1 MNNFKNFL
9 KYFDTF
15 GIKSHFYIDKKPR
28 YYSIKGGI
36 LSFFSFFI
44 CLGIFILISLKRI
57 NFSITT
63 IISSNS
69 KINIDKNKI
78 FLPLKISSDN
88 NIFTNISN
96 IYISS
101 VFQNNK
107 QLINCKLCNETSM
120 ININKMSEE
129 YKKLL
134 PILTEYYCID
144 LGELFNNKESLIS
157 NNIILDLYIYNMDI
171 NLIKLELFYPIIE
184 FHPNNFLEP
193 LLNIYIN
200 HSIYLRK
207 DAIAKESI
215 VLGEY
220 SVLDKYGFFGNKEKF
235 LSFWGTNNIYS
246 EYINN
251 TDNAST
257 ALYKL
262 NILFDL
268 KKIKYKRYHV
278 NIFNIFVDLFPI
290 CYIIF
295 KFIRCIL
302 KPFILAESN
311 SKIFELIFEKIV
323 EKDDKRE
330 MFKKLRF
337 KSLGEDAQYLKKKI
351 VKNTYK
357 GIKNNNYQN
366 LSYLRK
372 NKEGNINN
380 SNNVDNLHQKN
391 NIDHY
396 NIKEV
401 DRSSHKDFPI
411 MKLSKGFRKKSRL
424 SVDLNT
430 HNIEA
435 KNNNNLFLI
444 NQNILI
450 NKNINDNSMNLDGSR
465 FEIIQDGIL
474 SQSHK
479 HSKVRKGKLFPY
491 KYFFFSTFLKNY
503 EIFNCKYLFP
513 IKYKKIFTFLNQL
526 LDINSY
532 FALKKEFEIM
542 KHLYCNKEDLD
553 IIERN
558 KKINVNTS
566 KFNREIKECIEKNN
580 VYIFY
585 NRAK

>member
-15 GIKSHFYIDKKPR
+15 GIKSHFYIDKRPR

-78 FLPLKISSDN
+78 FLPLKISNDN
-88 NIFTNISN
+88 NIFTN
-96 IYISS
+96 ISS

-120 ININKMSEE
+120 ININKMNEE

-134 PILTEYYCID
+134 PILTELYCID

-220 SVLDKYGFFGNKEKF
+220 SVLDKYGFFGNKEKL
-235 LSFWGTNNIYS
+235 LSYWGTNNIYS
-246 EYINN
+246 EYINVNN
-251 TDNAST
+251 TDNVST
-257 ALYKL
+257 AIYRL

-278 NIFNIFVDLFPI
+278 NIFNIFIDLFPI

>member
-78 FLPLKISSDN
+78 FLPWKISNDN

-120 ININKMSEE
+120 INVNNMSEE

-157 NNIILDLYIYNMDI
+157 NNIILDLYIYNTDL
-171 NLIKLELFYPIIE
+171 NLIKFELFYPIIE
-184 FHPNNFLEP
+184 FHPNNFLQP
-193 LLNIYIN
+193 LLNLYIN

-215 VLGEY
+215 LLGEY

-268 KKIKYKRYHV
+268 KKIKYKRNYV
-278 NIFNIFVDLFPI
+278 NIFIIFIELFPI

-311 SKIFELIFEKIV
+311 SKIFELLFEKIV

-330 MFKKLRF
+330 MFKKL
-337 KSLGEDAQYLKKKI
+337 KLKALGEDAQSWKKK
-351 VKNTYK
+351 
-357 GIKNNNYQN
+357 
-366 LSYLRK
+366 L
-372 NKEGNINN
+372 
-380 SNNVDNLHQKN
+380 
-391 NIDHY
+391 
-396 NIKEV
+396 
-401 DRSSHKDFPI
+401 
-411 MKLSKGFRKKSRL
+411 
-424 SVDLNT
+424 
-430 HNIEA
+430 
-435 KNNNNLFLI
+435 
-444 NQNILI
+444 
-450 NKNINDNSMNLDGSR
+450 
-465 FEIIQDGIL
+465 
-474 SQSHK
+474 
-479 HSKVRKGKLFPY
+479 
-491 KYFFFSTFLKNY
+491 
-503 EIFNCKYLFP
+503 
-513 IKYKKIFTFLNQL
+513 
-526 LDINSY
+526 
-532 FALKKEFEIM
+532 
-542 KHLYCNKEDLD
+542 
-553 IIERN
+553 
-558 KKINVNTS
+558 
-566 KFNREIKECIEKNN
+566 
-580 VYIFY
+580 
-585 NRAK
+585 